1 MDAVIHLA
9 GLSNDPLGELDK
21 SQTDA
26 LNYQATMALAQRAKE
41 ASVPR
46 FVFAS
51 TCSVYGASGATQLNE
66 FSPTAPITPYGEA
79 KRKAELGL
87 LSLRSPVF
95 DIAIL
100 RGATAYGFS
109 QCPRSDL
116 LLNEFC
122 AMAALGRP
130 IELTSD
136 GASWRPFMPADLFA
150 RGLVAAAL
158 APPNLD
164 DGLPIWN
171 IAPPSQ
177 QMTVA
182 QAVLRAANA
191 CGAPPPLFGKH
202 LPADQRSYNVD
213 GRRFARAYPNV
224 PYLDDFDSQ
233 ISQTVAAFSK
243 LPTLAKDIIER
254 RFIRLQ
260 MLREITTQSA
270 MAELSYAI

>member
-1 MDAVIHLA
+1 MAKQNERRNWDCYLCEA
-9 GLSNDPLGELDK
+9 LSLIL
-21 SQTDA
+21 Q
-26 LNYQATMALAQRAKE
+26 YCVAQRPMVFLNVHEVIYCLMNFAPWQR
-41 ASVPR
+41 SV
-46 FVFAS
+46 
-51 TCSVYGASGATQLNE
+51 
-66 FSPTAPITPYGEA
+66 
-79 KRKAELGL
+79 
-87 LSLRSPVF
+87 
-95 DIAIL
+95 
-100 RGATAYGFS
+100 
-109 QCPRSDL
+109 
-116 LLNEFC
+116 
-122 AMAALGRP
+122 
-130 IELTSD
+130 
-136 GASWRPFMPADLFA
+136 PFMPADLFA

-164 DGLPIWN
+164 NGLPIWN